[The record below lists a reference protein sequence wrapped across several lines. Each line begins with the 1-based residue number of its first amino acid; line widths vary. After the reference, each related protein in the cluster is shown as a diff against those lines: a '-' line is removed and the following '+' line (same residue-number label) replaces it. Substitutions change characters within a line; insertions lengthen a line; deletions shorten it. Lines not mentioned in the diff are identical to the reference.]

1 MDLVKTYYNRNRQTQ
16 FCRLILSINERK
28 NYMFSTKR
36 SLRYN
41 LIYWIFLIV
50 FAGFAVFG
58 LFQYVRAEK
67 SERSA
72 QNSYSRAFYE
82 LSDSMREIDA
92 LLEKI
97 MLSQNP
103 TQISALAS
111 DIYAQTESAKASLSQ
126 LPFES
131 GTLVSASK
139 FLSQAGDYTAYI
151 SAKVTDSGEITN
163 EEFNNLL
170 SLAKHAEI
178 MDDALEEYTE
188 HLSEGEFSSDKPK
201 SNSVYAD
208 GEGYNFLDGM
218 AKIENRVP
226 LYFDAVNE
234 CGLGMAGLN
243 FPGNAHYFP
252 FTEGKQNV
260 APFELIPYILGQ
272 CQSIPDARNLLKDIN
287 LLHLPFSEQLPL
299 TPLHWF
305 LADAKESVTIESTA
319 DGLHVYENPVGV
331 LTNNPS
337 FPIQMFTLNHCINL
351 TSEPPVNRW
360 TPELPLDIYSN
371 GMGSLGLPG
380 DLSSNSRFLRAVFTK
395 HHSISGNSE
404 TECVNQFFHI
414 LGAVVQQ
421 RGCVKLGSD
430 YERTLYTSCC
440 TMDTG
445 VYYYTTYENR
455 RITAVDIHSEFL
467 DGNTLIS
474 YPLITA
480 PQILRQNE
488 HS

>member
-1 MDLVKTYYNRNRQTQ
+1 
-16 FCRLILSINERK
+16 
-28 NYMFSTKR
+28 MFSTKR

-188 HLSEGEFSSDKPK
+188 HLSEGEFSFDKPK

-218 AKIENRVP
+218 AKIEKD
-226 LYFDAVNE
+226 FVNY
-234 CGLGMAGLN
+234 
-243 FPGNAHYFP
+243 PS
-252 FTEGKQNV
+252 
-260 APFELIPYILGQ
+260 LIYDG
-272 CQSIPDARNLLKDIN
+272 
-287 LLHLPFSEQLPL
+287 PFSEHLEKTIPEATKNLDTISESEALEIAKMYLKGERATSLSLSGETASNPESYIFSSNAVDRQVSIQITKKGGLGVWFLDNRNVENENLSIEEAKNHAFRYLRSLGFNNMIESYYEKNSGTLTINYAFVQNDIVMYSDLIKLKVALDNGEIIGFEAKGYIMSHKIREIPENIISQKEAYLKLSSHL
-299 TPLHWF
+299 TPTSVR
-305 LADAKESVTIESTA
+305 LAFIPKESKREV
-319 DGLHVYENPVGV
+319 LCYEFSGEFNGKNFLIYINAETGKDEKILMLIKSENGV
-331 LTNNPS
+331 LT
-337 FPIQMFTLNHCINL
+337 I
-351 TSEPPVNRW
+351 
-360 TPELPLDIYSN
+360 
-371 GMGSLGLPG
+371 
-380 DLSSNSRFLRAVFTK
+380 
-395 HHSISGNSE
+395 
-404 TECVNQFFHI
+404 
-414 LGAVVQQ
+414 
-421 RGCVKLGSD
+421 
-430 YERTLYTSCC
+430 
-440 TMDTG
+440 
-445 VYYYTTYENR
+445 
-455 RITAVDIHSEFL
+455 
-467 DGNTLIS
+467 
-474 YPLITA
+474 
-480 PQILRQNE
+480 
-488 HS
+488 